1 MEGAGH
7 GIATFVQRPPDATI
21 RPMDPFP
28 WLEAHRWTIAGVAT
42 AFLVVVFVV
51 KRAAATI
58 RRRRP
63 AAPLHPNLSRYGGLS
78 DAEVARQREE
88 ASRIVA
94 TSSSDRIAGYEIIRQ
109 IETVF
114 VEGYRTSEE
123 ALLALKAAAGRL
135 GANAIMNLSQQRTAA
150 GRCSAQGDSVLIKP
164 FSTGPKPAA

>member
-1 MEGAGH
+1 
-7 GIATFVQRPPDATI
+7 
-21 RPMDPFP
+21 MDPFP

-42 AFLVVVFVV
+42 AFLVLVFVGR
-51 KRAAATI
+51 RASAAI

-63 AAPLHPNLSRYGGLS
+63 AAQLHPKLSRYGGLS
-78 DAEVARQREE
+78 DADVARQREE
-88 ASRIVA
+88 AAKIVA

-150 GRCSAQGDSVLIKP
+150 GRCSAQGDSVLIRP
-164 FSTGPKPAA
+164 LSPGPAAAA